1 MTFQDFIEEY
11 QKVPVEEYPNSVLEK
26 VPVPVVSCRV
36 STYQHAPFIR
46 QCLEGI
52 LMQKTNFPIEIVIGE
67 DESLDGTR
75 EICIEYAKKHPD
87 IIRLFLHKREN
98 NILVN
103 GEPSSK
109 FQGTYTM
116 FKLRSKYQ
124 AICEGDDYWT
134 DPYKLQKQVDF
145 LEGNPEYGLVYSDVD
160 RYYQSNK
167 ILEKHIFKNILSLK
181 ENTFE
186 DFLVNAWWLAPCTWM
201 IRRDT
206 LDQLPRYPSNFR
218 VGDFPMLL
226 SLARFSKIGFISDS
240 TAVYRVLEKS
250 ASRNNSN
257 WRFDY
262 SLRKGIFEI
271 QLYFGER
278 HDVSAFLMDKI
289 YSNYYREKI
298 NDSILLHDKP
308 MYNVASNYLRSR
320 GMLNW
325 KNRLLLFA
333 AEWPLVLRI
342 AAKIWRKE

>member
-1 MTFQDFIEEY
+1 MSTENPIVSIICLTFNHEKFI
-11 QKVPVEEYPNSVLEK
+11 KNSLDGFV
-26 VPVPVVSCRV
+26 
-36 STYQHAPFIR
+36 
-46 QCLEGI
+46 
-52 LMQKTNFPIEIVIGE
+52 MQETNFPFEIIIH
-67 DESLDGTR
+67 DDASTDNTTN
-75 EICIEYAKKHPD
+75 
-87 IIRLFLHKREN
+87 IIREY
-98 NILVN
+98 
-103 GEPSSK
+103 E
-109 FQGTYTM
+109 
-116 FKLRSKYQ
+116 SKYKDLFKPIYQSENQ
-124 AICEGDDYWT
+124 ASQERGRVTRIAFNEAKGKYIALCEGDDYWT
-134 DPYKLQKQVDF
+134 DPLKLQKQVDF
-145 LEGNPEYGLVYSDVD
+145 LEGNLDYGLVYTDLV
-160 RYYQSNK
+160 RYFENK
-167 ILEKHIFKNILSLK
+167 GIIEEGVFKNILGYK

-186 DFLVNAWWLAPCTWM
+186 DFLINGWWLAPCTWM

-206 LDQLPRYPSNFR
+206 LVQLPRYPSNFR

-262 SLRKGIFEI
+262 SLRKGVFEI

-298 NDSILLHDKP
+298 NDSILLDDKP

-333 AEWPLVLRI
+333 AEWPLVLRTV
-342 AAKIWRKE
+342 AKIWRKE